1 MDIYFSWEDQFRK
14 KAQNSFNFFF
24 FLIDFAV
31 HVCNQLQHLGIELDT
46 EKKLV
51 IAGGSSDSDEFAS
64 ALKSLA
70 ESDNRIVFT
79 GFVQGRTLEELY
91 SNAYVYVLP
100 SDLEGMPLSLLE
112 AMSYGNCCLTSD
124 IPECKDVVSEYG
136 VTFERG
142 NAISLCEKLQL
153 LCDNPE
159 KVKEYK
165 ERSAEYICKKY
176 DWDDVV
182 EKTLELYY

>member
-1 MDIYFSWEDQFRK
+1 
-14 KAQNSFNFFF
+14 
-24 FLIDFAV
+24 
-31 HVCNQLQHLGIELDT
+31 
-46 EKKLV
+46 
-51 IAGGSSDSDEFAS
+51 
-64 ALKSLA
+64 
-70 ESDNRIVFT
+70 
-79 GFVQGRTLEELY
+79 
-91 SNAYVYVLP
+91 
-100 SDLEGMPLSLLE
+100 MPLSLLE

-142 NAISLCEKLQL
+142 NATSLCEKLQL

-182 EKTLELYY
+182 SRTLALYGEKNNEDITC